1 MATRSIARGA
11 GAPPAPVPVA
21 SGGLARLPGGIPRAL
36 PAYLLLLTVLVA
48 HVVLLLG
55 VFPALREDIQL
66 RGSLRLFFLDSSRTL
81 SGAVPYRDF
90 LLEYPPGSLL
100 VMVLPNLFAPGFLA
114 YRAAYFVEMTI
125 LDCIMVATLFAIAR
139 TARLSTLRVLGLYT
153 AGILLLGPMIEYRLD
168 LAPAVLT
175 ALTILAWQR
184 RWMAPAALVL
194 AAGVATKAYPLI
206 LLPPLVFDAWREGGV
221 RRLAT
226 TLLTFVVALGAF
238 LGPLLLAGSEGIAN
252 ALRFQLDRHLQVE
265 SIWATI
271 PLLAHRIGGFPLEV
285 VGRER
290 ALVVL
295 GPGDAAGQQGT
306 LVLIVVTVAV
316 YARWGLRRRGLRRRG
331 DARGLPTSTD
341 LALGDEVAPEPLSPR
356 GAVLVGPRMGPD
368 MALFAGS
375 ATLLLAVT
383 LLSKVLSPQ
392 YLLWALPG
400 LAMLPLRS
408 WRAIVA
414 VVLFL
419 AALPLT
425 QWIYPLHYGELVR
438 LITPRAVGVLALRNL
453 LLVLAF
459 IALLSLRWGD
469 GRRPQR
475 RVMPSSLAPPPSLSP
490 VSPPISASP
499 EPARPRP
506 SSAQGRGE

>member
-1 MATRSIARGA
+1 MATRSIARRT
-11 GAPPAPVPVA
+11 GAPPAPAPAA
-21 SGGLARLPGGIPRAL
+21 STGLVHLPAGVPRAL
-36 PAYLLLLTVLVA
+36 PAYLLLLVVLVL

-55 VFPALREDIQL
+55 VFPALREDIEL
-66 RGSLRLFFLDSSRTL
+66 RGTLHLFFLDSNRTL

-125 LDCIMVATLFAIAR
+125 LDCVMVATLFASAR

-153 AGILLLGPMIEYRLD
+153 VGILLLGPMIEYRLD

-175 ALTILAWQR
+175 ALAVLAWQR
-184 RWMAPAALVL
+184 RWMTPAALVL

-206 LLPPLVFDAWREGGV
+206 LLPPLLFDAWREGGV

-226 TLLTFVVALGAF
+226 PLLTFVVALGVF

-306 LVLIVVTVAV
+306 LVLVVVAV
-316 YARWGLRRRGLRRRG
+316 VVYAHWWLRRRRN
-331 DARGLPTSTD
+331 AHALPTPPGIAMAGEAASESVSSP
-341 LALGDEVAPEPLSPR
+341 GAPPIASMGGR
-356 GAVLVGPRMGPD
+356 GPD
-368 MALFAGS
+368 TVLLAGL

-400 LAMLPLRS
+400 LAVLPLRS
-408 WRAIVA
+408 WRAVAA

-453 LLVLAF
+453 LLVLSF
-459 IALLSLRWGD
+459 ITLLSVRWGD
-469 GRRPQR
+469 RRSR
-475 RVMPSSLAPPPSLSP
+475 RQALPTSLVLPVPPVLPDPAQPLST
-490 VSPPISASP
+490 VAN
-499 EPARPRP
+499 
-506 SSAQGRGE
+506 GRGE

>member
-1 MATRSIARGA
+1 MATRSIARRT
-11 GAPPAPVPVA
+11 GAPPAPAPAA
-21 SGGLARLPGGIPRAL
+21 STGLVRLPAGVPRAL
-36 PAYLLLLTVLVA
+36 PAYLLLLAVLVL

-55 VFPALREDIQL
+55 VFPALREDIEL

-100 VMVLPNLFAPGFLA
+100 VMLLPNLFAPGFLA

-125 LDCIMVATLFAIAR
+125 LDGIMVATLFASAR

-153 AGILLLGPMIEYRLD
+153 GGILLLGPMIEYRLD

-175 ALTILAWQR
+175 ALAVLAWQR
-184 RWMAPAALVL
+184 RWMTPAALVL

-206 LLPPLVFDAWREGGV
+206 LLPPLLFDAWREGGV
-221 RRLAT
+221 RRLVT
-226 TLLTFVVALGAF
+226 PLLIFVVALGAF

-306 LVLIVVTVAV
+306 LVLVVVAV
-316 YARWGLRRRGLRRRG
+316 VVYAHWWLRCRRG
-331 DARGLPTSTD
+331 AH
-341 LALGDEVAPEPLSPR
+341 VAPTPPGIAMAGEAASGSVSSR
-356 GAVLVGPRMGPD
+356 GAVPIGSQMGADSVGADAVLLV
-368 MALFAGS
+368 GS

-400 LAMLPLRS
+400 LAVLPLRS
-408 WRAIVA
+408 WRAVAA

-459 IALLSLRWGD
+459 IALLSAPWGD
-469 GRRPQR
+469 RWSRRRALPT
-475 RVMPSSLAPPPSLSP
+475 SLVLPVPP
-490 VSPPISASP
+490 VSPD
-499 EPARPRP
+499 PAQPL
-506 SSAQGRGE
+506 STAANGRGK

>member
-1 MATRSIARGA
+1 MATRSIARRT
-11 GAPPAPVPVA
+11 GAPPTPTA
-21 SGGLARLPGGIPRAL
+21 SIGLARLPAGIPRAL
-36 PAYLLLLTVLVA
+36 PAYLLLVA
-48 HVVLLLG
+48 ILALHIVLLLG
-55 VFPALREDIQL
+55 VFPALREDIEL
-66 RGSLRLFFLDSSRTL
+66 RGTLRLFFLDSSRTL

-125 LDCIMVATLFAIAR
+125 LDCIMIATLFAIAR
-139 TARLSTLRVLGLYT
+139 TARLSTPRVLGLYT

-175 ALTILAWQR
+175 ALAVLAWQR
-184 RWMAPAALVL
+184 RWMTPAAIIL

-206 LLPPLVFDAWREGGV
+206 LLPPLIFDAWRNGGV

-238 LGPLLLAGSEGIAN
+238 LGPLLLAGSEGIAST
-252 ALRFQLDRHLQVE
+252 LRFQLDRHLQVE

-271 PLLAHRIGGFPLEV
+271 PLLAHRISGFPLEV

-306 LVLIVVTVAV
+306 LVLVIVTVIV
-316 YARWGLRRRGLRRRG
+316 YAHWGLRRRRN
-331 DARGLPTSTD
+331 ARGVLTQAD
-341 LALGDEVAPEPLSPR
+341 LALGDGAASRSLSSW
-356 GAVLVGPRMGPD
+356 GATPSVEGVGPD
-368 MALFAGS
+368 MVLFAGS

-400 LAMLPLRS
+400 LAVLPLRS
-408 WRAIVA
+408 WRAIA
-414 VVLFL
+414 AAVLFL

-459 IALLSLRWGD
+459 IALLSVPWGD
-469 GRRPQR
+469 RQWARRRARPTSAVSPISPEAAQ
-475 RVMPSSLAPPPSLSP
+475 PPPTP
-490 VSPPISASP
+490 
-499 EPARPRP
+499 
-506 SSAQGRGE
+506 AQGREE

>member
-1 MATRSIARGA
+1 MATRSIARRT
-11 GAPPAPVPVA
+11 GAPPAPAPAA
-21 SGGLARLPGGIPRAL
+21 STGLVRLPAGVPRAL
-36 PAYLLLLTVLVA
+36 PAYLLLLAVLVL

-55 VFPALREDIQL
+55 VFPALREDIEL
-66 RGSLRLFFLDSSRTL
+66 RGTLRLFFLDSGRTL

-125 LDCIMVATLFAIAR
+125 LDCVMVTTLFAIAR

-184 RWMAPAALVL
+184 RWMTPAAIIL

-206 LLPPLVFDAWREGGV
+206 LLPPLLFDTWREGGV

-226 TLLTFVVALGAF
+226 PLLAFVVALGVF

-252 ALRFQLDRHLQVE
+252 TLRFQLDRHLQVE

-306 LVLIVVTVAV
+306 LVLIVVTVVV
-316 YARWGLRRRGLRRRG
+316 YAHWWLRRWR
-331 DARGLPTSTD
+331 DARAVPTPPG
-341 LALGDEVAPEPLSPR
+341 LALAGEAASRSVSSR
-356 GAVLVGPRMGPD
+356 GAGPIGARMGPD
-368 MALFAGS
+368 MALLAGS

-400 LAMLPLRS
+400 LAVLPLRS
-408 WRAIVA
+408 WRAVAA

-459 IALLSLRWGD
+459 IALLSVRWGD
-469 GRRPQR
+469 RWSRRR
-475 RVMPSSLAPPPSLSP
+475 SMPTSLVAPAPP
-490 VSPPISASP
+490 VSP
-499 EPARPRP
+499 EPAQPP
-506 SSAQGRGE
+506 STPANGRGE